1 MDQNYKGVCTTRP
14 PGTRLDLWSQRRWD
28 NKKLFMDGNMDGCE
42 DGGKDDV
49 WIAGHQ
55 IIFLWDK
62 LYLLQR

>member
-1 MDQNYKGVCTTRP
+1 
-14 PGTRLDLWSQRRWD
+14 
-28 NKKLFMDGNMDGCE
+28 MDGNMDGCE